1 MNKYNIM
8 PIIEGLKNLHD
19 GQFFLVRMSYVKGKK
34 KETNRYKIIKKD
46 KVITLKTMEDEDIS
60 EKIRRIEISKKGEVL
75 MWINPSRLGL
85 MYNIE
90 NN

>member
-1 MNKYNIM
+1 M
-8 PIIEGLKNLHD
+8 PIIEGLKNLQD
-19 GQFFLVRMSYVKGKK
+19 GQFFLIRISYVKGEK

-60 EKIRRIEISKKGEVL
+60 DKIRRLEINKKSEVL

-85 MYNIE
+85 MYNIV

>member
-1 MNKYNIM
+1 M
-8 PIIEGLKNLHD
+8 PIIEGLKNLQN
-19 GQFFLVRMSYVKGKK
+19 GEFFLIRISYVNGQK
-34 KETNRYKIIKKD
+34 KETNRYKIIKND

-60 EKIRRIEISKKGEVL
+60 DKIRRIEINKKGEVL

-85 MYNIE
+85 MYNIV

>member
-1 MNKYNIM
+1 M
-8 PIIEGLKNLHD
+8 PIIEGLKNLQN
-19 GQFFLVRMSYVKGKK
+19 GEFFLIRISYVNGKK
-34 KETNRYKIIKKD
+34 KETNRYKIIKTD
-46 KVITLKTMEDEDIS
+46 KVIIVKTMEDEDIS

-85 MYNIE
+85 MYNIV